1 MTTSEQ
7 NHLYFGQV
15 RHARYQPKPHRL
27 NYKVFSALFD
37 VDDIDAGTLGQKLRW
52 FSLNRFNL
60 FSFHVKDHGAKDAS
74 PLRPFI
80 DQLLAEKTLAAP
92 DKILML
98 CYPRI
103 LGYAFNPITVYY
115 CLYGERIGAM
125 VYEVRNTFGEDHI
138 YVACLKENTKE
149 TAVLHSRDKVFHVS
163 PFIGMAAQY
172 HFSTALPDQ
181 QLRLVIRE
189 TEQQAPLLVA
199 SFVGQRRSFDDA
211 TLLKAFFQYP
221 LMTVK
226 VMLAIHYEAVKLIF
240 KGVGLAKRPKRPQ
253 NRISY

>member
-1 MTTSEQ
+1 MTSINN

-15 RHARYQPKPHRL
+15 RHARYKPKPHRL
-27 NYKVFSALFD
+27 NYRVFSALFD
-37 VDDIDAGTLGQKLRW
+37 VDDIDAGTLGQELRW

-60 FSFHVKDHGAKDAS
+60 FSFYLKDHGAKDTS

-80 DQLLAEKTLAAP
+80 NKLLAEKSLTSP
-92 DKILML
+92 DKILMM

-115 CLYGERIGAM
+115 CLYGENIGAM

-138 YVACLKENTKE
+138 YVACLKENSTE
-149 TAVLHSRDKVFHVS
+149 TAGLHSRDKVFHVS
-163 PFIGMAAQY
+163 PFIGMTAQY
-172 HFSTALPDQ
+172 HFSTAVPDEK
-181 QLRLVIRE
+181 LRLVIRE

-199 SFVGQRRSFDDA
+199 SFVGQRQPFTDA
-211 TLLKAFFQYP
+211 TLVKAFFKYP

-240 KGVGLAKRPKRPQ
+240 KGVGLAKRPKKPQ

>member
-1 MTTSEQ
+1 MTPSNH

-27 NYKVFSALFD
+27 TYRVFSALLD
-37 VDDIDAGTLGQKLRW
+37 VDDIDAGRLGKTCRW

-60 FSFHVKDHGAKDAS
+60 FSFYTKDHGAKDAS

-80 DQLLAEKTLAAP
+80 DQLLAEKALAAP
-92 DKILML
+92 QQILMM

-115 CLYGERIGAM
+115 CLYDGQIGAM

-138 YVACLKENTKE
+138 YVACLQESDAE

-163 PFIGMAAQY
+163 PFIGMTAQY
-172 HFSTALPDQ
+172 HFSTSLPAEE
-181 QLRLVIRE
+181 LRLVIRE
-189 TEQQAPLLVA
+189 TEQGAPLLVA
-199 SFVGQRRSFDDA
+199 SFIGQRQPFNDA
-211 TLLKAFFQYP
+211 TLVKAFFKYP

-226 VMLAIHYEAVKLIF
+226 VMLAIHYEAVKLVF
-240 KGVGLAKRPKRPQ
+240 KGVGLAKRPKKPQ